1 MQQKNKR
8 KFQRYDVPLIVKFR
22 TTYGPTPYSLGLL
35 KNLSYQG
42 IGLESRDFTFI
53 PNENLEM
60 EIKLP
65 QNAASVSLLG
75 SVIWKRSDG
84 NINYAG
90 IQFKVKNKSL
100 HQEIMNKI
108 SSYGN
113 IPLGVVTPKEVKVKK
128 ETPVRKL
135 AKKLSPKTKEG
146 KVTPPEKPRERDLT
160 EEKIAPPETPVE
172 RGLIKEYS
180 TDGSSCSV
188 SFTLPK
194 EAAQGSRTVTIAGDF
209 NNWDVH
215 KSPLSQLPGGDFRI
229 TLTLAGG
236 REYRFRYCIDGV
248 RWENDWHADRYVPN
262 SYGSDD
268 SVVQV

>member
-22 TTYGPTPYSLGLL
+22 TTYGPTSYSLGLL

-65 QNAASVSLLG
+65 QNAASVSLFG

-90 IQFKVKNKSL
+90 IQFKVKNKAL
-100 HQEIMNKI
+100 HQEVMNKI

-113 IPLGVVTPKEVKVKK
+113 IPLGVVTPQPVKK

-135 AKKLSPKTKEG
+135 VKKISPKTKEA
-146 KVTPPEKPRERDLT
+146 KVIPPEKT
-160 EEKIAPPETPVE
+160 QE
-172 RGLIKEYS
+172 RGFIKEYS
-180 TDGSSCSV
+180 ADGSSCSV

-194 EAAQGSRTVTIAGDF
+194 EAVQGARTVTIAGDF
-209 NNWDVH
+209 NNWNADE
-215 KSPLSQLPGGDFRI
+215 SPLSQLPGGDFRI
-229 TLTLAGG
+229 TLTLASG
-236 REYRFRYCIDGV
+236 REYRFRYCIDGA
-248 RWENDWHADRYVPN
+248 RWENDWYADRYVPN

-268 SVVQV
+268 SAVQV